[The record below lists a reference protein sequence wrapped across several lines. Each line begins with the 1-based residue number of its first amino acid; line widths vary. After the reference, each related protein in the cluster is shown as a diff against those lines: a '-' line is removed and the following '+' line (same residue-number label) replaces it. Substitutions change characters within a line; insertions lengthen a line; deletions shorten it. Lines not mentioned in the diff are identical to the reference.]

1 MLSFAVLSSFPSH
14 GQWQICP
21 APGAKWVP
29 YHLVRLSAKKS
40 IIVAKVLL
48 IMRKNSFWIFA
59 FSALLLAGT
68 DPTWAQNQAEGKKL
82 YLTYCSSCHGD
93 NGKGDGPAAQ
103 SLPVKPANHT
113 AGAVMNQLTDK
124 FLMEII
130 SKGGSAVGKSP
141 MMPAWGGQFKENQL
155 RDIVAYVRSIADPP
169 YKPAGK

>member
-1 MLSFAVLSSFPSH
+1 MDSGKFVRVRETKRVA
-14 GQWQICP
+14 
-21 APGAKWVP
+21 
-29 YHLVRLSAKKS
+29 YHLVRLSAKNN

-48 IMRKNSFWIFA
+48 IMRKKSFWIFA
-59 FSALLLAGT
+59 FSALLLVLAGT
-68 DPTWAQNQAEGKKL
+68 DPTWAQNQSEGKKL
-82 YLTYCSSCHGD
+82 YLTYCASCHGD

-113 AGAVMNQLTDK
+113 SGSVMNQFTDK

-141 MMPAWGGQFKENQL
+141 MMPAWGGQFKEDQL

-169 YKPAGK
+169 YKASGK

>member
-1 MLSFAVLSSFPSH
+1 MLSCAVLIILSVSWTMVNSSGS
-14 GQWQICP
+14 GKRS
-21 APGAKWVP
+21 GA
-29 YHLVRLSAKKS
+29 YHLVRLSAKNN

-48 IMRKNSFWIFA
+48 IMRKKSFWIFA

-68 DPTWAQNQAEGKKL
+68 DPTWAQNQSEGKKL

-103 SLPVKPANHT
+103 SLPVKPVNHT

-141 MMPAWGGQFKENQL
+141 MMPAWGGQLKENQL

-169 YKPAGK
+169 YKASGK

>member
-1 MLSFAVLSSFPSH
+1 MDSGKFVRVRE
-14 GQWQICP
+14 
-21 APGAKWVP
+21 AKRVA

-48 IMRKNSFWIFA
+48 IMRKKSFWIFA
-59 FSALLLAGT
+59 FSVLLVLCGSG
-68 DPTWAQNQAEGKKL
+68 PTWAQNQSEGKKL

>member
-1 MLSFAVLSSFPSH
+1 MDSGKFGRVRE
-14 GQWQICP
+14 
-21 APGAKWVP
+21 AKRVP

-40 IIVAKVLL
+40 IIVAKVLF
-48 IMRKNSFWIFA
+48 IMRKKSFWIFA
-59 FSALLLAGT
+59 FSALLLVLAGM
-68 DPTWAQNQAEGKKL
+68 DPTWAQNQSEGKKL
-82 YLTYCSSCHGD
+82 YLTYCASCHGD

-113 AGAVMNQLTDK
+113 AGSVMNQFTDK

-169 YKPAGK
+169 YKPSGK

>member
-21 APGAKWVP
+21 APEAKRVP

-48 IMRKNSFWIFA
+48 IMRKNSFWIFV

-113 AGAVMNQLTDK
+113 SGAVMNQLTDQ

>member
-1 MLSFAVLSSFPSH
+1 M
-14 GQWQICP
+14 
-21 APGAKWVP
+21 P

-40 IIVAKVLL
+40 IIVAKVLF
-48 IMRKNSFWIFA
+48 IMRKKSFWIFA
-59 FSALLLAGT
+59 FSALLLVLAGM
-68 DPTWAQNQAEGKKL
+68 DPTWAQNQSEGKKL
-82 YLTYCSSCHGD
+82 YLTYCASCHGD

-113 AGAVMNQLTDK
+113 SGSVMNQFTDK

-141 MMPAWGGQFKENQL
+141 MMPAWGGQFKEDQL

-169 YKPAGK
+169 YKPSGK

>member
-1 MLSFAVLSSFPSH
+1 MDRGKFGRVRA
-14 GQWQICP
+14 
-21 APGAKWVP
+21 AKRVP

-40 IIVAKVLL
+40 RIVAKVLL
-48 IMRKNSFWIFA
+48 IMRKNSFWILPFA
-59 FSALLLAGT
+59 ALLLAGT
-68 DPTWAQNQAEGKKL
+68 DLTWAQNQSEGKKL
-82 YLTYCSSCHGD
+82 YLSYCSSCHGD

-169 YKPAGK
+169 YKPSGK

>member
-1 MLSFAVLSSFPSH
+1 MDSGKF
-14 GQWQICP
+14 GQVRE
-21 APGAKWVP
+21 AKRVP
-29 YHLVRLSAKKS
+29 YHLVRLSVKKS

-48 IMRKNSFWIFA
+48 IMGKKSFWIFT
-59 FSALLLAGT
+59 FSVLLLVGT
-68 DPTWAQNQAEGKKL
+68 NPTWAQNQSEGKKL
-82 YLTYCSSCHGD
+82 YLTYCASCHGD

-113 AGAVMNQLTDK
+113 AGSVMNQFTDK

-169 YKPAGK
+169 YKPSGK

>member
-1 MLSFAVLSSFPSH
+1 MDSGKFVRVRE
-14 GQWQICP
+14 
-21 APGAKWVP
+21 AKRVP
-29 YHLVRLSAKKS
+29 YHLVRLFAKKS

-48 IMRKNSFWIFA
+48 IMRKKSFWIFA
-59 FSALLLAGT
+59 FSPLLLAGT
-68 DPTWAQNQAEGKKL
+68 DPTWAQNQSEGKKL

-103 SLPVKPANHT
+103 SLPVKPVNHT

-141 MMPAWGGQFKENQL
+141 MMPGWGGQLKENQL

-169 YKPAGK
+169 YKPSGK